1 MTNSAVMLVGACTDV
16 GTVRRLNEDAYG
28 TPLTFQIDDQY
39 REECGTLVAV
49 ADGMGGHA
57 AGEVASRIAV
67 ETLFEVFYSGLEC
80 DPGNALAAGFA
91 RAHELVYHHGSE
103 DPTKR
108 NMGTTLVAA
117 AIRGEWLYVANVG
130 DSRAYLVHGAGIRQ
144 VTDDHSLVAEQVRA
158 NIITQDQADS
168 HIFKNI
174 ITRAIG
180 SKGDSHADLFHER
193 IKAGDILI
201 LCSDGLSNK
210 VQPQEI
216 RTIAHGIHDPQ
227 EAAEELVDL
236 AKQRGG
242 EDNITVVVVR
252 MAHVPGRL
260 HGLMSRFSRGN
271 ER

>member
-1 MTNSAVMLVGACTDV
+1 MTNSAVLSVGACTDV

-39 REECGTLVAV
+39 RDECGTLVAV

-57 AGEVASRIAV
+57 AGEVASRIAI
-67 ETLFEVFYSGLEC
+67 ETLFEVFYSGNEC

-91 RAHELVYHHGSE
+91 RADELVRGRGSQ
-103 DPTKR
+103 DPVLR
-108 NMGTTLVAA
+108 NMGTTMVAA

-130 DSRAYLVHGAGIRQ
+130 DSRAYLVRGAVIRQ

-158 NIITQDQADS
+158 NVITQDQADS
-168 HIFKNI
+168 HVFKNI

-180 SKGDSHADLFHER
+180 SKGDSHADLFHE
-193 IKAGDILI
+193 KLKSGDILI

-210 VQPQEI
+210 LQPHEI
-216 RTIAHGIHDPQ
+216 RAITHGIRDPQ
-227 EAAEELVDL
+227 QSAEELVDL

-252 MAHVPGRL
+252 VDQIPGRL
-260 HGLMSRFSRGN
+260 QGWMARFSR
-271 ER
+271 

>member
-1 MTNSAVMLVGACTDV
+1 MTNSIAVLIGACTDV
-16 GTVRRLNEDAYG
+16 GMVRRLNEDAFG
-28 TPLTFQIDDQY
+28 TPLTFQIDEPYLEQY
-39 REECGTLVAV
+39 GALVAV

-67 ETLFEVFYSGLEC
+67 ETLFEIYYSGREG
-80 DPGNALAAGFA
+80 DPGRSLTTGFA
-91 RAHELVYHHGSE
+91 RANELVHDHGSD

-117 AIRGEWLYVANVG
+117 AIKGSWVYVANVG
-130 DSRAYLVHGAGIRQ
+130 DSRAYLVRGPDIRQ
-144 VTDDHSLVAEQVRA
+144 ITDDHSWVAEQVRA

-180 SKGDSHADLFHER
+180 SKADSHADLFHER
-193 IKAGDILI
+193 LRVKDVLV

-210 VQPQEI
+210 VQPHEI
-216 RTIAHGIHDPQ
+216 RAIAHGIEDPQ
-227 EAAEELVDL
+227 ASSEELVDL
-236 AKQRGG
+236 AKERGG

-252 MAHVPGRL
+252 VLDAPG
-260 HGLMSRFSRGN
+260 GLRGWLSRFSR
-271 ER
+271 

>member
-1 MTNSAVMLVGACTDV
+1 MKNSVGILVGACTDV
-16 GTVRRLNEDAYG
+16 GIVRRLNEDAFG
-28 TPLTFQIDDQY
+28 TPQTYQIDEQY
-39 REECGTLVAV
+39 RDQCGTLVAV

-67 ETLFEVFYSGLEC
+67 ETLFEVFYSGREC
-80 DPGNALAAGFA
+80 DPGRSLTAGFA
-91 RAHELVYHHGSE
+91 RANEMVRDHGSD

-117 AIRGEWLYVANVG
+117 AISGDQLYVANVG
-130 DSRAYLVHGAGIRQ
+130 DSRAYLVRGAGIHQ
-144 VTDDHSLVAEQVRA
+144 ITDDHSWVAEQVRA
-158 NIITQDQADS
+158 NIITQDQADA

-180 SKGDSHADLFHER
+180 SKADSHADLFQER
-193 IKAGDILI
+193 LKPRDVLV

-210 VQPQEI
+210 VQPHEI
-216 RTIAHGIHDPQ
+216 RAIAHGIHDPQ
-227 EAAEELVDL
+227 ESAEELVDL

-252 MAHVPGRL
+252 VLHVPGRL
-260 HGLMSRFSRGN
+260 HEWMTRFSR
-271 ER
+271 